1 MPRPNINHVVRAFVL
16 LLVTAQV
23 ASADPCGMV
32 PPVYVGPGTPITRTG
47 DQNTFVFYKDGVETF
62 VIHPGFKGK
71 VEQFGMLI
79 PFPAVPELR
88 KVPDNIFPHLRA
100 AIDPP
105 EVVVY
110 ANNFPRFG
118 RGRAG
123 GKGGRAP
130 NRRKGLSMDKK
141 KDAVRVVK
149 EEAVG
154 MYEVA
159 VLEAGSAKALKKWM
173 DDHKYK
179 YPRGMD
185 KACEDYVKIG
195 WCFVAV
201 KTRVAGKKGV
211 DPKPGQRDVKA
222 GLPQGAS
229 FDGHVQA
236 MGFRFKTE
244 RLVVPMRLSTFNEGD
259 LHNIVY
265 VLADKPQKI
274 RSIPEEYVVRQI
286 SGGEL
291 FKHVTEPLPVRVI
304 GGNWKQVGAW
314 QKRNLKQRRNPVP
327 HNGAARDLFAADLLA
342 VRSGKLSHPHEEKE
356 KMLLRIGESLNLR
369 GPAIDKLNEGALAE
383 QREKIVGKSLKD
395 IQGMTLS
402 VIDGNFPREVLAN
415 QNLAFSTFQMPA
427 RRNSATFYDA
437 KSKKPSGRKQGVLVE
452 GALSFDDGAARD
464 NESPQRP
471 VFSKAAGLTVVLS
484 LSVVGL
490 VWFRRRRR

>member
-1 MPRPNINHVVRAFVL
+1 MNRLFVAAVVTL
-16 LLVTAQV
+16 LLAGTAV
-23 ASADPCGMV
+23 ADPCGMV
-32 PPVYVGPGTPITRTG
+32 PPIYTGPGVPIARTG

-71 VEQFGMLI
+71 VDQFGMLI

-88 KVPDNIFPHLRA
+88 KVSDNIFPHLRS

-105 EVVVY
+105 EVVLYVRQFLEE
-110 ANNFPRFG
+110 AQNGATRNNGKPS
-118 RGRAG
+118 G
-123 GKGGRAP
+123 G
-130 NRRKGLSMDKK
+130 GLGWKK
-141 KDAVRVVK
+141 NKESVRVVK

-173 DDHKYK
+173 DDHGYK
-179 YPRGMD
+179 YPKGMD

-201 KTRVAGKKGV
+201 KTRVSGKKAV
-211 DPKPGQRDVKA
+211 DPKPGQRRVKA
-222 GLPQGAS
+222 GLPNGAS

-236 MGFRFKTE
+236 MGFRFKTK

-286 SGGEL
+286 SGEQL
-291 FKHVTEPLPVRVI
+291 YKNVTEPLPVRVI
-304 GGNWKQVGAW
+304 GGTWKNVGAW

-342 VRSGKLSHPHEEKE
+342 VSSGQLWHPHEEKE

-383 QREKIVGKSLKD
+383 QREKIVAKSLKD
-395 IQGMTLS
+395 IKGMTLS

-415 QNLAFSTFQMPA
+415 QNLAFANYRMPA
-427 RRNSATFYDA
+427 RRNTATFYDA
-437 KSKKPSGRKQGVLVE
+437 NTKKPAGRKQGMVVE
-452 GALSFDDGAARD
+452 GALSFNDADQAPGTAE
-464 NESPQRP
+464 ESGFSRP
-471 VFSKAAGLTVVLS
+471 AGLGLVLS
-484 LSVVGL
+484 LSVIGL
-490 VWFRRRRR
+490 VLIRRRRR